1 MWGKFRML
9 ILKEQIPTLIYP
21 MKEAEDQ
28 QKPVSL
34 NPSGA
39 EKNFAVRVDRAK
51 EVRP

>member
-1 MWGKFRML
+1 
-9 ILKEQIPTLIYP
+9 